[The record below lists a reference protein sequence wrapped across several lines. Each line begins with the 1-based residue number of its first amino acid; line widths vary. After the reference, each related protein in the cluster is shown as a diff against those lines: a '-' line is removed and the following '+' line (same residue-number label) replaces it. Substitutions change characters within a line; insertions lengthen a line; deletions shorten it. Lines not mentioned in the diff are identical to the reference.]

1 MKSSAARPSCGTR
14 RQLKIQDS
22 SSTRPQHRL
31 IVLLIQDYGAD
42 QAVHQP
48 SLRSEGGSLRRLQ
61 DPDPL
66 LRRRRLRALLPLLQ
80 ERPSKIIQ

>member
-1 MKSSAARPSCGTR
+1 MSSAARPSSGTR

-31 IVLLIQDYGAD
+31 IVLLIQDHGAD

-80 ERPSKIIQ
+80 ERRSKIIQ